1 MKIIEKLKQIFNRN
15 NPERIANE
23 IAHIYQEKKE
33 NGEEHPM
40 DYTVEKIM
48 QIFKENPE
56 KIKDILENILEKKE
70 IPNRIFEKTAT
81 KISEDKEIP
90 DEIITEVVQK
100 NETEISNES
109 INRIIEEGNVDT
121 TQRIKLIQNV
131 DDKKIIEERVEN
143 ELKILYRICK
153 DKKDNEVADRV
164 KELKTILKDNNIVD
178 EMQKSIQKVIAKK
191 MAENIYSDIKRGTRI
206 FTLAEVIPV
215 EDMISND
222 IVSTVKQ
229 EYEKIEEERGKKEG
243 RFDKKGLRN
252 QILVEMA
259 KNIAYKYKET
269 GAVIV
274 PQCENMKK
282 IEKDEEETFIKAIQ
296 TYSGR
301 ALSKQEVIDIDEQI
315 RGDSNNIQI
324 KENKLIN
331 LIKNIP
337 EKNKKTTINC
347 LTSIIDKEENV
358 ETISMI
364 YETGLLDKINKMP
377 RNKREES
384 IETIK
389 EVLENREKSK
399 LESKKQTK
407 NQESEI
413 NQKDGE
419 DR

>member
-1 MKIIEKLKQIFNRN
+1 M
-15 NPERIANE
+15 P
-23 IAHIYQEKKE
+23 
-33 NGEEHPM
+33 
-40 DYTVEKIM
+40 
-48 QIFKENPE
+48 
-56 KIKDILENILEKKE
+56 
-70 IPNRIFEKTAT
+70 
-81 KISEDKEIP
+81 
-90 DEIITEVVQK
+90 
-100 NETEISNES
+100 
-109 INRIIEEGNVDT
+109 
-121 TQRIKLIQNV
+121 
-131 DDKKIIEERVEN
+131 VEN
-143 ELKILYRICK
+143 MIEYDLPS
-153 DKKDNEVADRV
+153 
-164 KELKTILKDNNIVD
+164 
-178 EMQKSIQKVIAKK
+178 M
-191 MAENIYSDIKRGTRI
+191 
-206 FTLAEVIPV
+206 V
-215 EDMISND
+215 E
-222 IVSTVKQ
+222 Q